1 MNILYPNGKEKI
13 KSLSE
18 DTIKDL
24 ALNELIDMFSAN
36 DAEKAFALKVLST
49 FVNDVDTIVYRQEI
63 IKDLLSD
70 DDFRASLKIILKKI
84 RVLRE
89 YRMHNHFHVV
99 KKTSIWDMIEYMEEM
114 DIYIQTVEELSALF
128 ERTQFS
134 ARGLKDISSLLS
146 EAIKTDRLSEVKKFV
161 TDMKA
166 DISTLKSV
174 TVGINLDPELYP
186 EEVIMISMNT
196 VPYKSR
202 MVFRDMAASV
212 QAQREITYRY
222 PSPTMKYLTADIE
235 KELSRAVRKYK
246 KALREHIDFKGYFL
260 VDICDDLNFYLQ
272 IAEFGAGLNKK
283 GLSISFPKIS
293 QDSDHVKMDQLYNLR
308 LTKEESDDI
317 VKNDISFSKNE
328 KIYILT
334 GPNRGG
340 KTIMTQAV
348 GMAALMA
355 AQGLFIAGENYE
367 GYTFCDI
374 LTHFPAEEDQTLN
387 MGRLGEEAVRIRQI
401 VKDATPLSL
410 VLLNETYASTNA
422 VDGLYLAKD
431 LVRILKHKDVAAI
444 YNTHLHELA
453 RSTDSMN
460 EWDGN
465 SDVVSLTMEMVDNT
479 NTFKVL
485 RAKPDTTSH
494 ARNVALKYGVTYD
507 QMLNSRD

>member
-1 MNILYPNGKEKI
+1 MNILYPKGKENTK
-13 KSLSE
+13 KLSE
-18 DTIKDL
+18 DSIKDL
-24 ALNELIDMFSAN
+24 ALNELVEMFSTI
-36 DAEKAFALKVLST
+36 DTEKSFALNVLST
-49 FVNDVDTIVYRQEI
+49 LIDDNETIIYRQEI

-70 DDFRASLKIILKKI
+70 DEFRASLKNILKKI

-89 YRMHNHFHVV
+89 YRMHNHFHAV

-114 DIYIQTVEELSALF
+114 DIYIQTVEELSQLF
-128 ERTQFS
+128 ERTSLSSQ
-134 ARGLKDISSLLS
+134 GLKDISSLLS
-146 EAIKTDRLSEVKKFV
+146 EAIKTDRLTEVKKFV
-161 TDMKA
+161 ADMKT

-174 TVGINLDPELYP
+174 TIGINLDSELYP
-186 EEVIMISMNT
+186 EEVIMVSMNT
-196 VPYKSR
+196 VSYKSR
-202 MVFRDMAASV
+202 MIFRDMAASV
-212 QAQREITYRY
+212 HAQREITYRY
-222 PSPTMKYLTADIE
+222 PSPTMKYLTNDIE

-272 IAEFGAGLNKK
+272 IAEFGAELIKK
-283 GLSISFPKIS
+283 GLPISFPKIS
-293 QDSDHVKMDQLYNLR
+293 ADSDHVKMEQIYNLR
-308 LTKEESDDI
+308 LVNEGSDEI
-317 VKNDISFSKNE
+317 VKNNISFSENE
-328 KIYILT
+328 KIYVLT

-355 AQGLFIAGENYE
+355 AQGLFIAGISYE
-367 GYTFCDI
+367 GYLFNDI

-387 MGRLGEEAVRIRQI
+387 MGRLGEEAVRIQQI
-401 VKDATPLSL
+401 VKDATPFSL

-431 LVRILKHKDVAAI
+431 LVRILKHKNVPAI

-453 RSTDSMN
+453 RSTDEMN

-465 SDVVSLTMEMVDNT
+465 SDVVSLTMEMVDNN
-479 NTFKVL
+479 NTFRVL

-507 QMLNSRD
+507 QMLNY

>member
-1 MNILYPNGKEKI
+1 MNILYPNGKENLKR
-13 KSLSE
+13 LSE

-24 ALNELIDMFSAN
+24 ALNEIIDMFSAN
-36 DAEKAFALKVLST
+36 DSEKAFAGNVLYT
-49 FVNDVDTIVYRQEI
+49 LTNDDDTILYRQEI
-63 IKDLLSD
+63 IKDFLSD
-70 DDFRASLKIILKKI
+70 EDFRSSLKTILKKI

-89 YRMHNHFHVV
+89 YRMHNHFNAV

-128 ERTQFS
+128 ERTSFS

-146 EAIKTDRLSEVKKFV
+146 EAIKTDRLTEVKKFV
-161 TDMKA
+161 TDMKT

-174 TVGINLDPELYP
+174 TIGINLDSELYP
-186 EEVIMISMNT
+186 EEVIMVSMNT
-196 VPYKSR
+196 VSYRSR
-202 MVFRDMAASV
+202 MIFRDMAASV
-212 QAQREITYRY
+212 AAQRDITYRY
-222 PSPTMKYLTADIE
+222 PSPTMKYLTNDIE
-235 KELSRAVRKYK
+235 KELSKAVRKYK

-272 IAEFGAGLNKK
+272 IAEFGAALIKK
-283 GLSISFPKIS
+283 DLPVSFPKIS
-293 QDSDHVKMDQLYNLR
+293 HDLDHVKMDQIYNLR
-308 LTKEESDDI
+308 LVNESDEI
-317 VKNDISFSKNE
+317 VKNDISFDKNE

-355 AQGLFIAGENYE
+355 AQGLFIAGQSYE
-367 GYTFCDI
+367 GFAFCDI
-374 LTHFPAEEDQTLN
+374 LTHFPAMEDQTLN
-387 MGRLGEEAVRIRQI
+387 MGRLGEEAVRIKQI
-401 VKDATPLSL
+401 IKEATPLSL
-410 VLLNETYASTNA
+410 VLLNETYSSTNA

-431 LVRILKHKDVAAI
+431 LVRILKHKDVPAI

-453 RSTDSMN
+453 RSTDQMN
-460 EWDGN
+460 EWDGS
-465 SDVVSLTMEMVDNT
+465 SDIVSLTMEMVDNT
-479 NTFKVL
+479 NTFRVL

-507 QMLNSRD
+507 QMLDY